1 MGDAAAAAAAVIPA
15 GGGGAAPAPAAIPA
29 VGGGAAAQPAA
40 AAPTAEELEL
50 QSYGAPADISQRLVG
65 KFLELARS
73 KPPTIVVDEEWGAK
87 FAHPAG
93 VSQFARYGWCARPV
107 IRDGHLLVRCILAK
121 SSGDGLCGKTTQLS
135 RVVGGRTEVK
145 FHNHL
150 EHLQRQHKRFLLEP
164 SVISGALTAE
174 PDIEVKEGGGAKR
187 GRVGAGG
194 ASDEV
199 DKIDVEDYKDAL
211 LKMALADGR
220 PLSLGDSV
228 GFRQRPPW
236 ATTRSRRWRT
246 ARGWGATATAVAVVV
261 PPPPPPRRVVMAFLS
276 LTAEGGGKGGRDEG
290 LGAGEWTGCYFFVPC
305 DRKARACAQGGGP
318 YFLRYP
324 RIPPLRCHV
333 TPHYPRERPLPL
345 PPIIPL
351 SPSPPSLDRTWTK
364 GRFCRYPYPWVDFLV
379 IILSRIIRIG

>member
-164 SVISGALTAE
+164 SFISGALTAE

-236 ATTRSRRWRT
+236 ATSSSCVPVATIRPASITTMRSARRTVARRCATTR
-246 ARGWGATATAVAVVV
+246 VV
-261 PPPPPPRRVVMAFLS
+261 PVLAAV
-276 LTAEGGGKGGRDEG
+276 
-290 LGAGEWTGCYFFVPC
+290 
-305 DRKARACAQGGGP
+305 RASA
-318 YFLRYP
+318 
-324 RIPPLRCHV
+324 
-333 TPHYPRERPLPL
+333 
-345 PPIIPL
+345 
-351 SPSPPSLDRTWTK
+351 
-364 GRFCRYPYPWVDFLV
+364 
-379 IILSRIIRIG
+379 